1 MGRTKLSEEERDLII
16 AMVGK
21 GMTPQAVAAKTG
33 RSTRTVYRVAHGVGQ
48 ATRRQGGVKSASKDR
63 RDYML
68 GMSDAG
74 DINARYR
81 DLASAVVV
89 LAVNDLREAVRR
101 EMRTGKGAAEVASL
115 AHWFTTPWAQ
125 TLCGACGVD
134 APSVPAIVRRQEAE
148 RLAERLGA

>member
-1 MGRTKLSEEERDLII
+1 MRVGRK
-16 AMVGK
+16 
-21 GMTPQAVAAKTG
+21 
-33 RSTRTVYRVAHGVGQ
+33 VGQ
-48 ATRRQGGVKSASKDR
+48 TNFDYGAIRAMDALGVRHSAIAAAMGCSLVTVRRAVRSDKNGGVKSGKRPYTLQLNDE
-63 RDYML
+63 
-68 GMSDAG
+68 G

-101 EMRTGKGAAEVASL
+101 DVRKGEQSAEAASL
-115 AHWFTTPWAQ
+115 ACWFSTPWAR

-134 APSVPAIVRRQEAE
+134 APSVPATVRRQEAE

>member
-1 MGRTKLSEEERDLII
+1 MSRRSGTTYFDYGAIREMDALGVRHSAIAAAMGCSLVTVRR
-16 AMVGK
+16 
-21 GMTPQAVAAKTG
+21 AVNSDNK
-33 RSTRTVYRVAHGVGQ
+33 
-48 ATRRQGGVKSASKDR
+48 GGVKSKKRPYTLQLNDE
-63 RDYML
+63 
-68 GMSDAG
+68 G

-101 EMRTGKGAAEVASL
+101 DVRKGDQSAEAASL
-115 AHWFTTPWAQ
+115 AHWFSTPWAR

-134 APSVPAIVRRQEAE
+134 APSVPATVRRQEAE

>member
-1 MGRTKLSEEERDLII
+1 MGRRSGTTDFDYDAIREMDAQGVRHSAI
-16 AMVGK
+16 AAAMGCSLV
-21 GMTPQAVAAKTG
+21 TVRRAVRGDKN
-33 RSTRTVYRVAHGVGQ
+33 
-48 ATRRQGGVKSASKDR
+48 GGVKSRKRPYTLQLNDE
-63 RDYML
+63 
-68 GMSDAG
+68 G

-101 EMRTGKGAAEVASL
+101 EMRTGKGAAEAASL
-115 AHWFTTPWAQ
+115 AHWFTTPWAR

-134 APSVPAIVRRQEAE
+134 APSVPAIIRRQEAE

>member
-1 MGRTKLSEEERDLII
+1 MSRRSSSTSFNYDAIREMDAKGVRHSAIAAAMGC
-16 AMVGK
+16 
-21 GMTPQAVAAKTG
+21 
-33 RSTRTVYRVAHGVGQ
+33 STRTVNRAI
-48 ATRRQGGVKSASKDR
+48 RDDNNGGVESRKR
-63 RDYML
+63 RPYTMQLNDE
-68 GMSDAG
+68 G
-74 DINARYR
+74 DLNARYR

-115 AHWFTTPWAQ
+115 ERWFSTPWAQ

-134 APSVPAIVRRQEAE
+134 APSVPAIVRRQEAG

>member
-1 MGRTKLSEEERDLII
+1 MGRRSGTTDFDYAAIREMDAQGVRHSAI
-16 AMVGK
+16 AAAMGCSLV
-21 GMTPQAVAAKTG
+21 TVRRAVRGDKK
-33 RSTRTVYRVAHGVGQ
+33 
-48 ATRRQGGVKSASKDR
+48 GGVKSGKR
-63 RDYML
+63 PYTL
-68 GMSDAG
+68 QLSDAG

-148 RLAERLGA
+148 RLAKRLGA